1 MQKHILTCILLLA
14 LFACNRVSD
23 TEKYDNLPVDLAQL
37 RQAIDKD
44 PHNADLYRDL
54 SLYYIGT
61 HELDSALSAIGQAI
75 RMDSA
80 NDVYYETLSDVY
92 FAQTKTDE
100 AEEALDKALLINHDN
115 NNARLKLAELHF
127 LLKRYKLSQETAQ
140 QAIMQTG
147 HNPKAYFILAWN
159 YREQGDTA
167 SAIRNYLIA
176 ADQDAG
182 YYDAYMELGILYQY
196 LHNALAVDYYNNAL
210 NCRPDDFQ
218 ALYNLGMYY
227 QEQNEYE
234 KALGKYK
241 MILQNDPDNKFALHN
256 MGWNYLATGKYEEAS
271 VFFSKAIEQDETY
284 IEAIYNRGL
293 AFEMLQK
300 YNNARQD
307 YLYCLKLQPNY
318 DLAIE
323 SLNRLDKMGK

>member
-1 MQKHILTCILLLA
+1 MQNNIFIYILLLA
-14 LFACNRVSD
+14 LLACNRISD
-23 TEKYDNLPVDLAQL
+23 TGKYDDLPIELAEI

-54 SLYYIGT
+54 SLYFIST

-75 RMDSA
+75 RMDST
-80 NDVYYETLSDVY
+80 NDSYYETLSDVY

-100 AEEALDKALLINHDN
+100 AEEALDKALLINHEN

-210 NCRPDDFQ
+210 NCRPNDFQ
-218 ALYNLGMYY
+218 ALYNSQM
-227 QEQNEYE
+227 
-234 KALGKYK
+234 
-241 MILQNDPDNKFALHN
+241 
-256 MGWNYLATGKYEEAS
+256 NYL
-271 VFFSKAIEQDETY
+271 Q
-284 IEAIYNRGL
+284 L
-293 AFEMLQK
+293 
-300 YNNARQD
+300 
-307 YLYCLKLQPNY
+307 
-318 DLAIE
+318 
-323 SLNRLDKMGK
+323 